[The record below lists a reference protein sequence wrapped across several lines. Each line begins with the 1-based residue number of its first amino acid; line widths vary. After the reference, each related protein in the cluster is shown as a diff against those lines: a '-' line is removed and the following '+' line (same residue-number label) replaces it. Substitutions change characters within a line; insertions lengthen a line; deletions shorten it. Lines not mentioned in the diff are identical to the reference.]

1 MCKMSDA
8 DADDAVVCACACV
21 RVKVT
26 CKSHVYRYP
35 RSVDAPRVIAS
46 VKDNTRTLEYCSIS
60 YFILPK
66 SGFTLYVNLSR
77 SHFSRANSTWPY
89 SKGFLGNFLR
99 DFIDDFQGDF
109 PDDFLEYFLNL
120 QLDWLM

>member
-1 MCKMSDA
+1 MR
-8 DADDAVVCACACV
+8 VCACV

-77 SHFSRANSTWPY
+77 SHFSRANSTGPY

-109 PDDFLEYFLNL
+109 LEYFLNL